1 MISALSKGV
10 LQLRDP
16 STIKMVWMCFG
27 IVIFQFLILFVL
39 TDIALRYTS
48 FFQVSWLETIT
59 DTLGRVVTLMLTWLL
74 FPAAISSVI
83 SFFLNRVASAVEERY
98 YPSLPPIAASPI
110 VDSIFVAIKF
120 LIVLIS
126 LNILLLFFIF
136 TGPIYI
142 ILYYLVNGY
151 LIGREFFELIAS
163 RRLDVGEIRMMR
175 KQFRLSL
182 IIIGGFFAFLMTVP
196 IVNLLMPIIATT
208 TMVHLFENWRA
219 KNTSVLTKSN
229 LA

>member
-16 STIKMVWMCFG
+16 STIKMVWMWFG
-27 IVIFQFLILFVL
+27 IVIFQFLVLFVL

-83 SFFLNRVASAVEERY
+83 GFFLNRVASAVEEQY
-98 YPSLPPIAASPI
+98 YPSLPPIAASPLA
-110 VDSIFVAIKF
+110 DSIFVAIKF

-142 ILYYLVNGY
+142 ILYYLVNG
-151 LIGREFFELIAS
+151 
-163 RRLDVGEIRMMR
+163 
-175 KQFRLSL
+175 
-182 IIIGGFFAFLMTVP
+182 
-196 IVNLLMPIIATT
+196 
-208 TMVHLFENWRA
+208 
-219 KNTSVLTKSN
+219 
-229 LA
+229 